1 MNGRQISANARAFGQ
16 GAIERIKEFWDD
28 YSPVVIGV
36 AIGLITLGVHEYGY
50 KSGYTQGSH
59 AGFTSG
65 WDECDKV
72 TTKTLQDHNP
82 ELANEARAIMREH
95 SAETIANMY
104 PTAFGKD

>member
-1 MNGRQISANARAFGQ
+1 MNGRQIAANARAFGQ
-16 GAIERIKEFWDD
+16 GALAGAKEFWDN
-28 YSPVVIGV
+28 YSPIVIGTV
-36 AIGLITLGVHEYGY
+36 IGLITLGVHEHGY

-59 AGFTSG
+59 AGFASG

-95 SAETIANMY
+95 CAETIANMY